1 MFVQYSFVGHTR
13 KLSRPD
19 RLPFQMNES
28 LISLVGVTCMILT
41 ASAYILA

>member
-13 KLSRPD
+13 EFARPD
-19 RLPFQMNES
+19 RMPLQMNES
-28 LISLVGVTCMILT
+28 LISLVGVACMLLT